1 MNLTSLQP
9 KSCRLPSGRL
19 NPQPT
24 QVNGSPQGFPT
35 RPHTSVRSPG
45 IIGRRAQVS
54 SALQQLCVSPVTV
67 ALCVFGYQ
75 ISGTHAFES
84 GDDFF
89 SGNLTDSNISSYTPP
104 PSAGQSLSEPKLTN
118 YILCS
123 MVVLPMILKL
133 GHFAYQ
139 NCKKE
144 LLGWINDIMTVFNDD
159 RQENLNGEI
168 TSRDQRNLLNQLL
181 SPVTADRLNGVELK
195 GAGLLLDVAL
205 IAAYFH
211 HRATDSFNFGPVGLG
226 VMTNA
231 GLRFVSSY
239 ISPFQSFSMPDNL
252 PEIQDGTPQL
262 TIENAGF
269 ETSFNLRECL
279 QDVVKIALMHVPN
292 IICYTIISMIIHDDS
307 ANSENDWS
315 TMVFVFLGIGFSN
328 YLSKGFITDIEKKRQ
343 SNNLAPSR
351 LTQPGREQLREFIEA
366 VRGAVAN
373 SNPNRT
379 RLGSDTDGEEG
390 VDRYGSDSDSD
401 GGKRPETSNDVS
413 SEEKRS
419 AASNGQGGGATKTSA
434 RPPRRESS
442 AAGKV
447 QGGGATKRSASS
459 ARKENSP
466 ARNDITDDFKAIRNL
481 QLPDNFLQVYNT
493 NINVLSGNRRNA
505 ASKSNQQGQ
514 QARGQLTVYK
524 IQKDLKREIRQN
536 NVEVKR
542 FQVGEQLFL
551 AKIAKGRQGSSEVCV
566 GIEPW
571 GKFAAALGCDGIKKS
586 ALEST
591 FQALAAEEGL
601 SFFTQNRHSIY
612 VGNAFTTVADGNCA
626 FNACALAILSGC
638 TSTQIQKMIDLNL
651 IKRDLTVL
659 LASERQMFEP
669 VGGEP
674 VGKRLKDLF
683 MSATYKDTEENVK
696 ILLNLQRILAKSLRQ
711 SAVSALEDGHSM
723 EELKGHLRQGAI
735 DFSQNLG
742 RETLDPH
749 DAQFLKYFGV
759 DGIGSLMISI
769 QQPNFNFD
777 TWFDQLGHGFYLNT
791 LGLDGFNANH
801 IAIKYLFDFI
811 SFKLSSNGCEISFAC
826 RFFDNDGTGNNGRG
840 EVEVYLFNSGEHWM
854 CHKQTAR
861 IPDNGEQ
868 KV

>member
-1 MNLTSLQP
+1 MNLTRLQSNSRP
-9 KSCRLPSGRL
+9 LPSGRL
-19 NPQPT
+19 NPQRT
-24 QVNGSPQGFPT
+24 QVNGFPQGFPT
-35 RPHTSVRSPG
+35 RPHTSVTSPG
-45 IIGRRAQVS
+45 IIGRRAQVL

-144 LLGWINDIMTVFNDD
+144 LVGWVNDIMTVFN
-159 RQENLNGEI
+159 REQRENLNGDI
-168 TSRDQRNLLNQLL
+168 TSEDQRNLLSQLL
-181 SPVTADRLNGVELK
+181 SPKTADLLNGVELK

-252 PEIQDGTPQL
+252 PKIQDGTPPL
-262 TIENAGF
+262 TIGNAGF

-351 LTQPGREQLREFIEA
+351 LMQPGREELSEFIEA
-366 VRGAVAN
+366 VRN
-373 SNPNRT
+373 
-379 RLGSDTDGEEG
+379 E
-390 VDRYGSDSDSD
+390 VDKTNFSGTSPDSDPDND
-401 GGKRPETSNDVS
+401 GSKQSETSNGVS

-419 AASNGQGGGATKTSA
+419 ASRAH
-434 RPPRRESS
+434 
-442 AAGKV
+442 
-447 QGGGATKRSASS
+447 
-459 ARKENSP
+459 KENSA
-466 ARNDITDDFKAIRNL
+466 ARNDITDGFKAIRNL
-481 QLPDNFLQVYNT
+481 QLPDNFLQVYNA
-493 NINVLSGNRRNA
+493 NINVLRGNTRNA

-514 QARGQLTVYK
+514 QAEGQLTVYK
-524 IQKDLKREIRQN
+524 IHEDLKREIRQN
-536 NVEVKR
+536 DVAVGR

-551 AKIAKGRQGSSEVCV
+551 AKIAKGRRRSSKVCV

-591 FQALAAEEGL
+591 FQALAAKEGL

-651 IKRDLTVL
+651 IKRDLAV
-659 LASERQMFEP
+659 LASEHQTFEP

-683 MSATYKDTEENVK
+683 MLATSEDTEENVK

-711 SAVSALEDGHSM
+711 SAVLALQVDHIM
-723 EELKGHLRQGAI
+723 EELKGHLRQGAT
-735 DFSQNLG
+735 DFSENHQKSKLY
-742 RETLDPH
+742 DH
-749 DAQFLKYFGV
+749 DAQFLKYFG
-759 DGIGSLMISI
+759 DRGLISFMSC
-769 QQPNFNFD
+769 NKKEDFNFD
-777 TWFDQLGHGFYLNT
+777 TWFEKFGRGFYLKT

-801 IAIKYLFDFI
+801 IAIKHLFDFI
-811 SFKLSSNGCEISFAC
+811 SLTLSSNDCGISFAC
-826 RFFDNDGTGNNGRG
+826 RFFGNDGTGNNGG
-840 EVEVYLFNSGEHWM
+840 GGIKVHLFNSGEHWM

-861 IPDNGEQ
+861 IPDNGAQ

>member
-1 MNLTSLQP
+1 M
-9 KSCRLPSGRL
+9 
-19 NPQPT
+19 
-24 QVNGSPQGFPT
+24 NGSPQGFPT

-54 SALQQLCVSPVTV
+54 SVLQQLCVSPVTV

-144 LLGWINDIMTVFNDD
+144 LVGWINDIMTVFNPE
-159 RQENLNGEI
+159 RRENLNGDI
-168 TSRDQRNLLNQLL
+168 TSADQRILLSQLL
-181 SPVTADRLNGVELK
+181 SDKTAKRLNGVELK

-269 ETSFNLRECL
+269 ETSFNLRGCL

-351 LTQPGREQLREFIEA
+351 LTQPGREQLSEFIEV
-366 VRGAVAN
+366 VRNEVDNTNLSGT
-373 SNPNRT
+373 SPD
-379 RLGSDTDGEEG
+379 SDTDEQG
-390 VDRYGSDSDSD
+390 VDRYDSDSD
-401 GGKRPETSNDVS
+401 NDGSKRSETSNEV
-413 SEEKRS
+413 KRS
-419 AASNGQGGGATKTSA
+419 ARPPRRESSAASKGQVGGATKTSA

-442 AAGKV
+442 AASKV

-459 ARKENSP
+459 ARKENSA
-466 ARNDITDDFKAIRNL
+466 ARNDITDDFKAIIRQLRENL
-481 QLPDNFLQVYNT
+481 QLPVNFLQVYKA
-493 NINVLSGNRRNA
+493 NINVLRGNTRNA

-514 QARGQLTVYK
+514 QAEVQLTVNE
-524 IQKDLKREIRQN
+524 IQKDLNPRN
-536 NVEVKR
+536 
-542 FQVGEQLFL
+542 
-551 AKIAKGRQGSSEVCV
+551 S
-566 GIEPW
+566 P
-571 GKFAAALGCDGIKKS
+571 
-586 ALEST
+586 
-591 FQALAAEEGL
+591 
-601 SFFTQNRHSIY
+601 
-612 VGNAFTTVADGNCA
+612 
-626 FNACALAILSGC
+626 
-638 TSTQIQKMIDLNL
+638 KM
-651 IKRDLTVL
+651 TL
-659 LASERQMFEP
+659 L
-669 VGGEP
+669 
-674 VGKRLKDLF
+674 
-683 MSATYKDTEENVK
+683 
-696 ILLNLQRILAKSLRQ
+696 
-711 SAVSALEDGHSM
+711 
-723 EELKGHLRQGAI
+723 
-735 DFSQNLG
+735 
-742 RETLDPH
+742 LD
-749 DAQFLKYFGV
+749 D
-759 DGIGSLMISI
+759 
-769 QQPNFNFD
+769 
-777 TWFDQLGHGFYLNT
+777 
-791 LGLDGFNANH
+791 
-801 IAIKYLFDFI
+801 
-811 SFKLSSNGCEISFAC
+811 FKL
-826 RFFDNDGTGNNGRG
+826 GNNC
-840 EVEVYLFNSGEHWM
+840 F
-854 CHKQTAR
+854 
-861 IPDNGEQ
+861 
-868 KV
+868 